1 VLNVLCTGIVV
12 ASADVGGILGQPM
25 FSFLQHHFLLA
36 SDHSSHEKQLY
47 FKHLGLLL
55 KEQNLMVQPIL
66 PSMVTEHVLQPSYQ
80 VTHPSGIFSL
90 QPKFLFLQHQSV
102 FDSDHA
108 SLVKQL

>member
-1 VLNVLCTGIVV
+1 MVV
-12 ASADVGGILGQPM
+12 ARAVVG
-25 FSFLQHHFLLA
+25 
-36 SDHSSHEKQLY
+36 KRLY
-47 FKHLGLLL
+47 FTHLGLLL
-55 KEQNLMVQPIL
+55 KEQNLRVQPPIL